1 MSIPKISIITPVFNN
16 EKDIVNCIRSV
27 ANQTYKN
34 IEHII
39 IDGGSKDRTVEL
51 LKSYSEKY
59 THIIWISEKDNGIYD
74 AMNKGIA
81 MASGEY
87 LWFMNAGD
95 VFYSDNTVESLIE
108 ELNQSD
114 IVYGAAV
121 LVDDQGRDQGLYH
134 KTLPEK
140 LTWKNFIKGMVVCH
154 QALIVKRSMVEV
166 YSLDFKIASDIDW
179 AIRNCKKT
187 NKIHNSNTIL
197 CKFQTGGLS
206 KKRQRLALQ
215 ERFKILKNHFGLI
228 DTILAHISI
237 VLQYFLVKLGF
248 KKTRN

>member
-1 MSIPKISIITPVFNN
+1 MNKISVITVCYNDAEN
-16 EKDIVNCIRSV
+16 LRKTLASM
-27 ANQTYKN
+27 ASQTARQEV
-34 IEHII
+34 EHIV
-39 IDGGSKDRTVEL
+39 IDGGSKDETKIL
-51 LKSYSEKY
+51 LEGNKEIDK
-59 THIIWISEKDNGIYD
+59 WISEADKGLYD

-95 VFYSDNTVESLIE
+95 VFYSDNTVEFLVV

-187 NKIHNSNTIL
+187 NKIHNS
-197 CKFQTGGLS
+197 
-206 KKRQRLALQ
+206 KRYKRD
-215 ERFKILKNHFGLI
+215 LK
-228 DTILAHISI
+228 
-237 VLQYFLVKLGF
+237 Y
-248 KKTRN
+248 

>member
-1 MSIPKISIITPVFNN
+1 MNKISVITVCYNDAEN
-16 EKDIVNCIRSV
+16 LCKTLASMSS
-27 ANQTYKN
+27 QTARRD
-34 IEHII
+34 IEHIV
-39 IDGGSKDRTVEL
+39 IDGGSKDETKAL
-51 LKSYSEKY
+51 LEGNKEIDK
-59 THIIWISEKDNGIYD
+59 WISEADKGLYD

-95 VFYSDNTVESLIE
+95 VFYSDNTVESLIV

-187 NKIHNSNTIL
+187 NKIHNSNIIL

>member
-1 MSIPKISIITPVFNN
+1 M
-16 EKDIVNCIRSV
+16 CIRDS
-27 ANQTYKN
+27 
-34 IEHII
+34 
-39 IDGGSKDRTVEL
+39 
-51 LKSYSEKY
+51 
-59 THIIWISEKDNGIYD
+59 
-74 AMNKGIA
+74 
-81 MASGEY
+81 
-87 LWFMNAGD
+87 
-95 VFYSDNTVESLIE
+95 NTVESLIA

-187 NKIHNSNTIL
+187 NKIHNSNIIL

-237 VLQYFLVKLGF
+237 VFQYFLVKLGF

>member
-1 MSIPKISIITPVFNN
+1 MNKISVITVCYNDAEN
-16 EKDIVNCIRSV
+16 LRKTLASM
-27 ANQTYKN
+27 ASQTARRD
-34 IEHII
+34 IEHIV
-39 IDGGSKDRTVEL
+39 IDGGSKDETKIL
-51 LKSYSEKY
+51 LEGNKEIDK
-59 THIIWISEKDNGIYD
+59 WISEADKGLYD

-187 NKIHNSNTIL
+187 NKIHNSNIIL

>member
-1 MSIPKISIITPVFNN
+1 MNKISVITVCYNDAEN
-16 EKDIVNCIRSV
+16 LSKTLASINS
-27 ANQTYKN
+27 QTARQEV
-34 IEHII
+34 EHIVV
-39 IDGGSKDRTVEL
+39 DGGSKDGTKAL
-51 LKSYSEKY
+51 LENNKQINK
-59 THIIWISEKDNGIYD
+59 WISEADKGLYD

-81 MASGEY
+81 MSTGEY
-87 LWFMNAGD
+87 IWFMNAGD
-95 VFYSDNTVESLIE
+95 VFYSGNTVELLIK

-121 LVDDQGRDQGLYH
+121 LVDEKGRDQGLYH

-154 QALIVKRSMVEV
+154 QALLVKRDNAEL
-166 YSLDFKIASDIDW
+166 YSLDYKIASDIDW

-187 NKIHNSNTIL
+187 NKIHNSKLVL

-215 ERFKILKNHFGLI
+215 ERFTILKNHFGLY
-228 DTILAHISI
+228 DTIKSHISI
-237 VLQYFLVKLGF
+237 VFQYILVKLGL

>member
-1 MSIPKISIITPVFNN
+1 MNKISVITVCYNDAEN
-16 EKDIVNCIRSV
+16 LCKTLASM
-27 ANQTYKN
+27 ASQTARRD
-34 IEHII
+34 IEHIV
-39 IDGGSKDRTVEL
+39 IDGGSKDETKIL
-51 LKSYSEKY
+51 LEGNKEIDK
-59 THIIWISEKDNGIYD
+59 WISEADKGLYD

-187 NKIHNSNTIL
+187 NKIHNSNIIL

-237 VLQYFLVKLGF
+237 VFQYFLVKLGF